1 LFLEGGM
8 SVDDTVSD
16 EELKKVI
23 ADFLEMG
30 HVDNIFEM
38 FKRDIRYYH
47 WVGEL
52 LDDER
57 FNVRLG
63 ISVLFEELKL
73 HCEDDISLAVPSL
86 CETFGKSQPH
96 VRGEV
101 ISVLGIIGNDSAIQ
115 CIRKGLSDE
124 SPQVQEVAMDV
135 LEELG

>member
-1 LFLEGGM
+1 M
-8 SVDDTVSD
+8 KAKVSD

-30 HVDNIFEM
+30 HVENIFEM
-38 FKRDIRYYH
+38 FKQDTRYYG

-63 ISVLFEELKL
+63 ISVLFEELKI
-73 HCEDDISLAVPSL
+73 HCKDEISLAVPSL
-86 CETFGKSQPH
+86 CEAFGHSLPH

-101 ISVLGIIGNDSAIQ
+101 ISVLGIIGNDGAIQ
-115 CIRKGLSDE
+115 CIRRGLQDD
-124 SPQVQEVAMDV
+124 SPQVREVARDV
-135 LEELG
+135 LEEIE